1 METSSCSTESEPQR
15 GPKMRRVLRTISLD
29 EIEPEQTCWL
39 WEPYYPLGEMTL
51 IQGNP
56 GVGKSQLSLDLAMRV
71 ATGLPMPLGNDK
83 RAPAKVLLLPGE
95 DHVAKT
101 VRPRLDALGLDRE
114 GRQRIAVASD
124 PFNFTDE
131 GLGMLAGT
139 MAELQPT

>member
-1 METSSCSTESEPQR
+1 MQVQAD
-15 GPKMRRVLRTISLD
+15 RR
-29 EIEPEQTCWL
+29 
-39 WEPYYPLGEMTL
+39 
-51 IQGNP
+51 
-56 GVGKSQLSLDLAMRV
+56 DLPDDPRALQQ
-71 ATGLPMPLGNDK
+71 AT
-83 RAPAKVLLLPGE
+83 PAKILLLPGE

-139 MAELQPT
+139 MAELQPTLVVVDPLAVYIGGKADMNRQNRGRGF